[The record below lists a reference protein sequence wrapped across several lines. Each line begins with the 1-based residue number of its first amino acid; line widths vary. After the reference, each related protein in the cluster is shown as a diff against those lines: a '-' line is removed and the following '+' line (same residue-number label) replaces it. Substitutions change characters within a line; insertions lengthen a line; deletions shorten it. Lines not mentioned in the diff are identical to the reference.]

1 MSAVYNFAYKKE
13 LSVFNSRQTVGF
25 THTHKLNQLDRNNER
40 NFFPP
45 LKLTRPLAVWQESK
59 VSVTN
64 FGFQPFQCV
73 VSFRQERVVFF

>member
-1 MSAVYNFAYKKE
+1 MTMTVKNNLSAIN
-13 LSVFNSRQTVGF
+13 T
-25 THTHKLNQLDRNNER
+25 LNQLDRNNER

>member
-1 MSAVYNFAYKKE
+1 M
-13 LSVFNSRQTVGF
+13 GF
-25 THTHKLNQLDRNNER
+25 THTHKLNQLDRNNDR
-40 NFFPP
+40 SFSPL

-73 VSFRQERVVFF
+73 VSFRQERVVFFLKSTKKSPHLALDYILTPS